1 MAKAFA
7 KGRPIA
13 PLVLSAQER
22 VYLERQV
29 RRHRVARS
37 LSERW
42 KEALMAKAFA
52 RGRPIAPLVLSAP
65 ERAYLERQVRRH
77 RVARSLSERCRV
89 ILRCADGLPSKSVGA
104 ELGLHEHT
112 VGKWRRRFLKDRCDG
127 LLDEARPGRP
137 RTIDDDQVAAVIE
150 RTLRTT
156 PADATHW
163 SIRSMAA
170 EAGFSH
176 TTIRRMWAAFGLQ
189 PHRSQTF
196 KLSTDPL
203 FVDKVRDIVGLYLS
217 PPNRALVLS
226 IDEKSQIQAL
236 DREQPVLPMMP
247 GVPER
252 RTHNY
257 VRHGTTSLFAALD
270 IASGFVIGKCYKRH
284 RAAEFLNFLKEI
296 DARVAEGLEVHIVM
310 DNYATHKTP
319 KIKAW
324 LARRPHYHVH
334 FTPTSAS
341 WINQVERWFAEL
353 TRKRLRRGVHTSVR
367 QLQADIRTFID
378 RHNDNPKPFKWVKSA
393 DQILASVKRFCQK
406 TQQTLMPRTLDS
418 RD

>member
-1 MAKAFA
+1 
-7 KGRPIA
+7 
-13 PLVLSAQER
+13 VT
-22 VYLERQV
+22 
-29 RRHRVARS
+29 
-37 LSERW
+37 
-42 KEALMAKAFA
+42 
-52 RGRPIAPLVLSAP
+52 
-65 ERAYLERQVRRH
+65 
-77 RVARSLSERCRV
+77 
-89 ILRCADGLPSKSVGA
+89 A
-104 ELGLHEHT
+104 ELGVHEHT

-156 PADATHW
+156 PVDATHW

-170 EAGFSH
+170 QTGFSH

-196 KLSTDPL
+196 KLSNDPL

-247 GVPER
+247 GIPER
-252 RTHNY
+252 RTHSY

-270 IASGFVIGKCYKRH
+270 VASGFVIGKCYKRH

-296 DARVAEGLEVHIVM
+296 DAQVLMGSISIL
-310 DNYATHKTP
+310 
-319 KIKAW
+319 
-324 LARRPHYHVH
+324 
-334 FTPTSAS
+334 S
-341 WINQVERWFAEL
+341 WITMPPTKPPRSRRGSPAGRIIMS
-353 TRKRLRRGVHTSVR
+353 TSRRLRRHGSIRSSVGSLNSPESGSSEVFIPPSDNSKPISALSSIGTTKIHGR
-367 QLQADIRTFID
+367 SNGPNPLTKSSLQ
-378 RHNDNPKPFKWVKSA
+378 
-393 DQILASVKRFCQK
+393 
-406 TQQTLMPRTLDS
+406 
-418 RD
+418 

>member
-1 MAKAFA
+1 MANAVMR
-7 KGRPIA
+7 GRPIA
-13 PLVLSAQER
+13 PLVLSAQ
-22 VYLERQV
+22 
-29 RRHRVARS
+29 
-37 LSERW
+37 
-42 KEALMAKAFA
+42 
-52 RGRPIAPLVLSAP
+52 

-89 ILRCADGLPSKSVGA
+89 ILRCADGLASKDVAA
-104 ELGLHEHT
+104 ELGHHEHT

-137 RTIDDDQVAAVIE
+137 RTIADDQVAAVIE
-150 RTLRTT
+150 RTLRTA
-156 PADATHW
+156 PPDATHW

-170 EAGFSH
+170 ETGFSH

-196 KLSTDPL
+196 KLSNDPL

-247 GVPER
+247 GIPER
-252 RTHNY
+252 RTHSY

-270 IASGFVIGKCYKRH
+270 IATGFVIGKCYKRH

-296 DARVAEGLEVHIVM
+296 DARVPEGLDPLAAGQAVLSAPPYTEIDSAKSRYRTRIIAWRLATQSANKRHRSRMTAQSAGIV
-310 DNYATHKTP
+310 N
-319 KIKAW
+319 
-324 LARRPHYHVH
+324 
-334 FTPTSAS
+334 
-341 WINQVERWFAEL
+341 
-353 TRKRLRRGVHTSVR
+353 
-367 QLQADIRTFID
+367 
-378 RHNDNPKPFKWVKSA
+378 
-393 DQILASVKRFCQK
+393 
-406 TQQTLMPRTLDS
+406 
-418 RD
+418 